1 NCLPIELLTLIFTY
15 SPGDVRESYDLDHF
29 VPLRITHVCSLWR
42 TMAIDLPH
50 LWRRFNLRKC
60 LIKGGEH
67 HQLELVALFVQ
78 RSRGGVLSISY
89 QEFAKETGGE
99 SPDSWGTDSAVSV
112 SSDARTCPCVFRF
125 IIDNLAS
132 IRELYLSIGREFI
145 DLLSGCICSSSS
157 LQILD
162 IALLDNVCEQE
173 ARHISRLYS
182 TSSLRM
188 LRVCS
193 LGRQLLCRASLE
205 APWKTLQSVDL
216 RDNPITR
223 LDFMHILRSSPSLR
237 ELHVNTF
244 RPRSSDAPT
253 LSIEHHSLRT
263 LHVEAD
269 RKDGPL
275 DDIFSVTTLPNLRV
289 FSLRTDFAQGI
300 DDWPLLDSNVLL
312 KFLSRIRIGL
322 ESFYLE
328 SCNIDE
334 STFVSCLRLPQMSSL
349 TRLSATD
356 LFNEFTKRTISFLTP
371 DDQKDPVLPHLK
383 ALCLRDC
390 VTARDGRVARMLQTR

>member
-1 NCLPIELLTLIFTY
+1 
-15 SPGDVRESYDLDHF
+15 
-29 VPLRITHVCSLWR
+29 
-42 TMAIDLPH
+42 
-50 LWRRFNLRKC
+50 
-60 LIKGGEH
+60 
-67 HQLELVALFVQ
+67 
-78 RSRGGVLSISY
+78 
-89 QEFAKETGGE
+89 
-99 SPDSWGTDSAVSV
+99 
-112 SSDARTCPCVFRF
+112 
-125 IIDNLAS
+125 
-132 IRELYLSIGREFI
+132 
-145 DLLSGCICSSSS
+145 
-157 LQILD
+157 
-162 IALLDNVCEQE
+162 
-173 ARHISRLYS
+173 
-182 TSSLRM
+182 
-188 LRVCS
+188 
-193 LGRQLLCRASLE
+193 
-205 APWKTLQSVDL
+205 
-216 RDNPITR
+216 
-223 LDFMHILRSSPSLR
+223 MHILRSSPSLR

-328 SCNIDE
+328 SYNIDE

-356 LFNEFTKRTISFLTP
+356 LFNDFTKRTISFLTP

-390 VTARDGRVARMLQTR
+390 VTARDGRVARMLQTRDAFGIGIVDAEVQFAFGEKHKLDEKALKEHADLELRS